1 MKVVLTGA
9 SGGVG
14 RIVQQLASGQSRM
27 ELAAYSRH
35 ELNILDKQ
43 ALMDCLS
50 SLKPEYLINTAAFTH
65 VDQAEKEP
73 EAAFLLNAGCLE
85 GMAEACRKTGT
96 TLIHLSTDYVFD
108 GTKRTPYTEDDLPA
122 PVNTYGASKR
132 AGELIVLSYSR
143 GIVVR
148 TSWVYSRHSRNFL
161 AAIPGLLRSQSEP
174 LYVDTLQTNSPTY
187 AHDLVNGLFALIG
200 ANVHNGLF
208 HFTNTGGGCTRYA
221 FACRIREMILK
232 NDPEASPA
240 MVLPMYAEVPG
251 GAPRP
256 VYTVMSPEKIAQLT
270 GMVIPHWQEGIDNI
284 I

>member
-9 SGGVG
+9 NGGVG
-14 RIVQQLASGQSRM
+14 RIVQQLAPGQSRM
-27 ELAAYSRH
+27 ELAAYSRQ
-35 ELNILDKQ
+35 ELDILDKQ
-43 ALMDCLS
+43 ALLDCLLS
-50 SLKPEYLINTAAFTH
+50 HRPDYLINAAAFTH
-65 VDQAEKEP
+65 VDQAEKTP
-73 EAAFLLNAGCLE
+73 DAAFLLNAGCLE
-85 GMAEACRKTGT
+85 GMTEACRKAGT

-132 AGELIVLSYSR
+132 AGELIVLAYPR

-161 AAIPGLLRSQSEP
+161 AAIPGLLRTQSEP

-187 AHDLVNGLFALIG
+187 AHDLVNGLFALTQSD
-200 ANVHNGLF
+200 VHSGLF
-208 HFTNTGGGCTRYA
+208 HFTNTGGGCTRYV

-232 NDPEASPA
+232 NDPKASPA
-240 MVLPMYAEVPG
+240 LVLPLCTGVLD

-256 VYTVMSPEKIAQLT
+256 VYTVMSPEKMARLT
-270 GMVIPHWQEGIDNI
+270 GMVIPHWQEGINNI